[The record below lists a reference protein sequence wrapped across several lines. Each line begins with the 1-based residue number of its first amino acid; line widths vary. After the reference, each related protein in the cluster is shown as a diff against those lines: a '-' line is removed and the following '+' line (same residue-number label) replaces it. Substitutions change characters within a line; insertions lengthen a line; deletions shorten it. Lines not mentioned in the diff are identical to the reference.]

1 VTDTPEKYERYVN
14 TSSLYPMEPVTV
26 KSARGAT
33 LTDESGNSYVDMF
46 SGISVANTGHGH
58 PRVVD
63 AAKRQL
69 DELVHAASYVY
80 HVPVVAD
87 LAERLA
93 EITPGRLQKTFFA
106 NSGAEAVEGALRLA
120 RAFTGKRE
128 IIALQTSFH
137 GRTAATLAV
146 TGNALRKKRSGS
158 AIPGVAFAPAPNPYR
173 CRMCSGA
180 CTLACA
186 DAVEDVIRYETSAD
200 VAAFIAEPVLGE
212 GGIIPLPDGYLQ
224 RVKQVLDRE
233 GALLIIDEV
242 QTGFARSG
250 AMFAVERHGVE
261 PDIMTMA
268 KGIASGLPLG
278 AFIARPD
285 VADAFHPGEHM
296 STFGGNPVS
305 CAAALA
311 TIDVIVDERLI
322 ERAATMGSRT
332 LEQLQTMAQQHDIIG
347 DVRGEGLMLGL
358 ELVRDRTSKEPATQ
372 EAAAVRRACRER
384 GVLIGVGGYF
394 GNVVRLQPP
403 LVIADDE
410 LERAL
415 AALENAIAGVAPV
428 SVN

>member
-1 VTDTPEKYERYVN
+1 
-14 TSSLYPMEPVTV
+14 MEPVTV

-33 LTDESGNSYVDMF
+33 IIDIDGNTFIDMF
-46 SGISVANTGHGH
+46 SGISVVNTGHSH
-58 PRVVD
+58 PRVVE

-120 RAFTGKRE
+120 RAYTGKRE

-212 GGIIPLPDGYLQ
+212 GGILPLPAGYLQ
-224 RVKQVLDRE
+224 RVKQILDRE
-233 GALLIIDEV
+233 GVMLIIDEV

-268 KGIASGLPLG
+268 KGIASGMPLG
-278 AFIARPD
+278 AFIARAD
-285 VADAFHPGEHM
+285 VADAFRPGEHM

-311 TIDVIVDERLI
+311 TIDVIVDERLA
-322 ERAATMGSRT
+322 ERAATLGSRT
-332 LEQLQTMAQQHDIIG
+332 LEQLQTIARQREIIG
-347 DVRGEGLMLGL
+347 DVRGEGLMLGV
-358 ELVRDRTSKEPATQ
+358 ELVRDRASKEPATQ
-372 EAAAVRRACRER
+372 EAATVRRLCREH
-384 GVLIGVGGYF
+384 GVLVGVGGYF

-403 LVIADDE
+403 LVISEAE
-410 LERAL
+410 LDHAVG
-415 AALENAIAGVAPV
+415 ALEDAITSVTPAPV
-428 SVN
+428 S

>member
-1 VTDTPEKYERYVN
+1 MDTVEKYSRYVI

-26 KSARGAT
+26 KSAHGAT
-33 LTDESGNSYVDMF
+33 ITDVDGSTFIDMF
-46 SGISVANTGHGH
+46 SGISVVNTGHAH
-58 PRVVD
+58 PRVVE

-80 HVPVVAD
+80 HVPAVAD

-120 RAFTGKRE
+120 RAHSGKRE

-137 GRTAATLAV
+137 GRTGATLAV

-173 CRMCSGA
+173 CRMCRGS

-212 GGIIPLPDGYLQ
+212 GGILPLPDGYLR
-224 RVKQVLDRE
+224 RVKQILDRE
-233 GALLIIDEV
+233 GVMLIIDEV

-250 AMFAVERHGVE
+250 AMFAIERHGVE
-261 PDIMTMA
+261 PDIMALA
-268 KGIASGLPLG
+268 KGIASGMPLG
-278 AFIARPD
+278 AFIARAD
-285 VADAFHPGEHM
+285 VADAFRPGEHM

-311 TIDVIVDERLI
+311 TIDVIVDERLAQ
-322 ERAATMGSRT
+322 RAATLGSRT
-332 LEQLQTMAQQHDIIG
+332 LEQLQTIARQREIIG
-347 DVRGEGLMLGL
+347 DVRGEGLMLGV
-358 ELVRDRTSKEPATQ
+358 ELVRDRGSKEPAAQ
-372 EAAAVRRACRER
+372 EAATVRRLCREH
-384 GVLIGVGGYF
+384 GVLVGVGGYF

-403 LVIADDE
+403 LIITEDE
-410 LERAL
+410 VDHAVSVLDE
-415 AALENAIAGVAPV
+415 AIAGVTPV
-428 SVN
+428 RAN